1 MTQREIDEKI
11 SNWRNIISDK
21 FKDMQMQSQALK
33 NPEDETKN
41 NIILTKISDD
51 IADIRRAFGE
61 VKVLGNTIPDEEEDD
76 GYDNGFSFEQ
86 SFI

>member
-1 MTQREIDEKI
+1 MTQRDIDEKT
-11 SNWRNIISDK
+11 SDWLNIIADK

-41 NIILTKISDD
+41 NVILTKISDD

-61 VKVLGNTIPDEEEDD
+61 INVLENTIPDEEDD
-76 GYDNGFSFEQ
+76 DNRDKGFSFEQ